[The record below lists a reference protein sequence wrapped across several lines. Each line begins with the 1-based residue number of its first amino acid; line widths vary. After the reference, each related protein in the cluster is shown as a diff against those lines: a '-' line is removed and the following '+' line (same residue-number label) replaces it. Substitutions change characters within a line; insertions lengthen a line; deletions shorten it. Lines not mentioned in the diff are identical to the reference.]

1 MAWKGAGRRGVL
13 ERQQEAR
20 GVASSPRWRADAD
33 GRDGNRGLR
42 VARPASTFFA
52 QQPPETSLKLAQLS
66 EYRLKFIV
74 KLLITKNEA
83 CIIGT
88 ELTDFYAHRMHRN
101 VSGLCK
107 MGWSQTHSD
116 ATICHHYC
124 ARLPDTECFY

>member
-1 MAWKGAGRRGVL
+1 MERRGKARSPGKATGGEGRGFVAAVACGRRRAGR
-13 ERQQEAR
+13 E
-20 GVASSPRWRADAD
+20 PRPI
-33 GRDGNRGLR
+33 R

-107 MGWSQTHSD
+107 MGWSQTRSD

-124 ARLPDTECFY
+124 ARLPDTDCFY

>member
-1 MAWKGAGRRGVL
+1 
-13 ERQQEAR
+13 
-20 GVASSPRWRADAD
+20 VATSPRWRADAD
-33 GRDGNRGLR
+33 GRDGSRGLR

-88 ELTDFYAHRMHRN
+88 IRYEMLF
-101 VSGLCK
+101 
-107 MGWSQTHSD
+107 
-116 ATICHHYC
+116 
-124 ARLPDTECFY
+124 